1 MNTKQMD
8 YIIET
13 AKTLNLSRAAENLF
27 ISQPALSYQIKVI
40 EEEVG
45 FAIFDRVGKSIRLT
59 PAGQQLVT
67 SLQRISVDLQFAIEQ
82 AQNMGEIYTDSIKIG
97 FASRSA
103 LYYLPQAMKLFE
115 QMHPDVQIVPEIQAP
130 NDSLTA
136 FLHKELDLI
145 LLPKQEAQK
154 LSNVVIH
161 PLYISQIYLLCQQ
174 TDPLA
179 QLDRV
184 TAQDLAG
191 RTLLVNGGSSQTLR
205 QVQQRVLSTV
215 PIHYF
220 NSPTHDFTLI
230 QVASDK
236 AICLSPGY
244 LNDHSGVFAWIPFDC
259 PESFDLVLVSHQ
271 DQLNPAIANL
281 IALLQE
287 LYDQSKL
294 NL

>member
-174 TDPLA
+174 MDPLA

-259 PESFDLVLVSHQ
+259 PETFDLVLVSHQ
-271 DQLNPAIANL
+271 DQLNPALANL
-281 IALLQE
+281 IAILQE

>member
-103 LYYLPQAMKLFE
+103 LYYLPEAMKLFE

-154 LSNVVIH
+154 LSKVVIH
-161 PLYISQIYLLCQQ
+161 PLYMSQIYLLCQQ

-184 TAQDLAG
+184 TAQDLAD

-244 LNDHSGVFAWIPFDC
+244 LNDHSGAFAWIPFDC

-271 DQLNPAIANL
+271 DQLNPALANL
-281 IALLQE
+281 IAILQE

>member
-184 TAQDLAG
+184 TAQDLTG

-287 LYDQSKL
+287 LYDQSSL
-294 NL
+294 HL

>member
-103 LYYLPQAMKLFE
+103 LYYLPQAMKIFE

-154 LSNVVIH
+154 LSKVVIH

-179 QLDRV
+179 QQDRV

-271 DQLNPAIANL
+271 DQLNPALANL

>member
-103 LYYLPQAMKLFE
+103 LYYLPQAIKLFE

-174 TDPLA
+174 MDPLA

-244 LNDHSGVFAWIPFDC
+244 LNDYSGAFAWIPFDC

-271 DQLNPAIANL
+271 DQLNPALANL
-281 IALLQE
+281 IAILQE

>member
-103 LYYLPQAMKLFE
+103 LYYLPQAIKLFE

-154 LSNVVIH
+154 LSKVVIH
-161 PLYISQIYLLCQQ
+161 PLNISQIYLLCQQ

-271 DQLNPAIANL
+271 DQLNPALANL
-281 IALLQE
+281 IAILQE

>member
-184 TAQDLAG
+184 TAQDLTG

-271 DQLNPAIANL
+271 DQLNPALANL